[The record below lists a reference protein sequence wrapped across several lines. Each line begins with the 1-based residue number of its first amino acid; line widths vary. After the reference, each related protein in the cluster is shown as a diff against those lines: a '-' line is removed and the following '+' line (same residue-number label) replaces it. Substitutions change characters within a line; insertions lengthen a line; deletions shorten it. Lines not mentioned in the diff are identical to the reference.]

1 MAWLSWDKLCSPKAE
16 GGLGFKKLKEFNL
29 ALLAK
34 QGWQLQHRHDTLVY
48 RVLKAKYFSHCEF
61 SQASLGNNPSY
72 TWRSIM
78 AAQTIVKQGLWW
90 RIGNG
95 EHVQVWG
102 DKWLPTPSTYKVT
115 SPRMFMHDQTMVS
128 ELIDKENASWKTE
141 VVDALFLPHEA
152 EVIKS
157 IPLSMHLPAN
167 KQIWACSSNGVFTVR
182 SAYWVAVDLLKGVG
196 NGSCSDARQNRKFW
210 RKIWE
215 LATP

>member
-1 MAWLSWDKLCSPKAE
+1 M
-16 GGLGFKKLKEFNL
+16 
-29 ALLAK
+29 
-34 QGWQLQHRHDTLVY
+34 
-48 RVLKAKYFSHCEF
+48 
-61 SQASLGNNPSY
+61 
-72 TWRSIM
+72 
-78 AAQTIVKQGLWW
+78 
-90 RIGNG
+90 
-95 EHVQVWG
+95 
-102 DKWLPTPSTYKVT
+102 PTPSTYKVT

-196 NGSCSDARQNRKFW
+196 NGSCSDARQNRRFW